1 MENKATIIAV
11 AGKGGVGKTSLSA
24 TIVRC
29 LVEKYPD
36 KKILAIDA
44 DPAVGLS
51 TALGIDVKL
60 TIDDIRKEIIASV
73 DEKDT
78 RTAIELLGEAKYRI
92 FDALVETDGYSF
104 IAVGRPETAGCYCK
118 INSYLKEVISIL
130 SNEFDYVVIDGEA
143 GIEQIN
149 RRVMEKVTHL
159 LLITDPSKKG
169 CQVIN
174 TIKSVADE
182 LVMYEKIGVIVNR
195 MADESLKDYINTN
208 GIPVLS
214 YIEDDKNLSV
224 FDIKGENIFN
234 LPAESNVVNGVKQ
247 SKGRPTLGFLPYGTV
262 NDVCRTLNVPKKL
275 DKAIDVILR
284 GETIK
289 YDIMQEDDNYM
300 VYTFAG
306 GMFVST
312 SFKTSTTFKRL
323 FGKIAYFI
331 TGAKQLFSMR
341 TLPLTVHID
350 GQRHHGRYIMM
361 MVLNS
366 ASAAGFRIN
375 KARDIDDG
383 LIDVILVE
391 RKRSYLVALFTLLK
405 MFLFGLN
412 SVKKHK
418 NVVIQK
424 CKEVKI
430 ENHSNEPFTQDGE
443 EADFLTKEIKITSP
457 ITVFYGL
464 NSKKPKKV

>member
-1 MENKATIIAV
+1 MQQKSAIVIYNPNARKGKIKEVMPYILQRLSTKFKPCEAVQSKSAEDMVDLARKNAEKYDYIIV
-11 AGKGGVGKTSLSA
+11 AGG
-24 TIVRC
+24 
-29 LVEKYPD
+29 
-36 KKILAIDA
+36 
-44 DPAVGLS
+44 
-51 TALGIDVKL
+51 
-60 TIDDIRKEIIASV
+60 
-73 DEKDT
+73 
-78 RTAIELLGEAKYRI
+78 
-92 FDALVETDGYSF
+92 DG
-104 IAVGRPETAGCYCK
+104 
-118 INSYLKEVISIL
+118 SI
-130 SNEFDYVVIDGEA
+130 
-143 GIEQIN
+143 
-149 RRVMEKVTHL
+149 H
-159 LLITDPSKKG
+159 
-169 CQVIN
+169 
-174 TIKSVADE
+174 
-182 LVMYEKIGVIVNR
+182 
-195 MADESLKDYINTN
+195 
-208 GIPVLS
+208 
-214 YIEDDKNLSV
+214 
-224 FDIKGENIFN
+224 
-234 LPAESNVVNGVKQ
+234 NVVNGVKQ